1 MIQVWYKFPN
11 DTVIHHINEEASLV
25 LPDNAF
31 VMMPFLGENPIY
43 LSLATEERITLED
56 VVDVPFSL
64 PKAPTV
70 ASINY
75 ETLVANAISAIKA
88 SNFDKVVLARQKE
101 IEYNDSPIAIFKR
114 LCAEYQNC
122 FIHLVYEE
130 NKWCSIG
137 ASPELLLKANNDKIK
152 SVSMAGTVAGNTP
165 NFSQKE
171 KEEQQFVTDYILEIF
186 SDFKLKTQIRDEV
199 IKNGDINHL
208 YTIIE
213 TTNVHS
219 VNQTNALLDKL
230 HPTPAVGGYPKLP
243 AINFINT
250 HEGFNREWYAGYL
263 GVLSNRCIETY
274 VNLRCAKLYDKVA
287 VMYAGAGITK
297 DSNPI
302 DELKETEAKMQVL
315 GAFLK

>member
-1 MIQVWYKFPN
+1 LIQVWYKFPN
-11 DTVIHHINEEASLV
+11 DTVIHHINGEASLV

-43 LSLATEERITLED
+43 LPLDSEEIVSLEEIVE
-56 VVDVPFSL
+56 VSFSL
-64 PKAPTV
+64 PKSPV
-70 ASINY
+70 IASIDY
-75 ETLVANAISAIKA
+75 EKIVEDGIIEINAGS
-88 SNFDKVVLARQKE
+88 FDKVVLARQKE

-122 FIHLVYEE
+122 FVHLVYEE

-152 SVSMAGTVAGNTP
+152 SVSMAGTVAGDTP

-213 TTNVHS
+213 STKTVS
-219 VNQTNALLDKL
+219 DKETNALLDKL

-263 GVLSNRCIETY
+263 GVQSKTDIETY
-274 VNLRCAKLYDKVA
+274 VNLRCAKLYDKA
-287 VMYAGAGITK
+287 AIMYAGAGITK
-297 DSNPI
+297 DSNPN
-302 DELKETEAKMQVL
+302 DELEETESKLRVL